1 MLPSNKDEYA
11 FALEPNQ
18 ERDLLEREERCQKA
32 IKAVTKAIAM
42 RLIICSLL
50 VWIVV
55 QTAMQTWVIGL
66 MLLVL
71 MINVTGILPLAAELK
86 KRRLEWKEL
95 LKEECKTP

>member
-1 MLPSNKDEYA
+1 MPSNKDEYA

-42 RLIICSLL
+42 RLIICGLL